1 MYSRVEER
9 RGEQTGGKQKSRAEQ
24 SRVECIAEQSIIGVL
39 HFVETG
45 MQMLT
50 ILH

>member
-1 MYSRVEER
+1 MRADRRKAEE
-9 RGEQTGGKQKSRAEQ
+9 SRAEQ
-24 SRVECIAEQSIIGVL
+24 STVECIAEQSIIGVL